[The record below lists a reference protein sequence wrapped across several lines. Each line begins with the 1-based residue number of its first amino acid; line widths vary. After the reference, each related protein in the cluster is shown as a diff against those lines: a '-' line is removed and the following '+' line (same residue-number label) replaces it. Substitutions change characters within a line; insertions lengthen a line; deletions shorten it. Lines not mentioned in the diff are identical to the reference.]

1 MKKYFPLLILASAI
15 ALQSCATSYDKGVKD
30 AGMLVASGD
39 YRSAYPLLDELC
51 KARPDGAACAQRSD
65 VKARIGAEAF
75 DRVKA
80 SLESD
85 RVDGLVPVAIIA
97 ALRKDVDEL
106 AKFGYDKSETASVT
120 ETLGR
125 EKIKTDEAVTGFI
138 AKAAELVEQKDRK
151 EAVVA
156 LRKALKLDPERKA
169 SLSGTVTKIIEASA
183 LEARIASEKDDW
195 KAAVV
200 LYAELKEAAPDYPGV
215 DASLADAQSKDNLAY
230 YLSEGEESV
239 KKEDFDR
246 ALRLYTNALN
256 YPESDAARPA
266 IIKTRAAAA
275 QSSFK
280 KGMLYY
286 DSSQPYRAYQ
296 AFMKGQAYL
305 KDIPFKDRGT
315 VTIPTKAINDF
326 LEGLSKSA
334 EKEDDKGNYGLAYQL
349 MKMVND
355 IDSNYSNAKKRINVL
370 QDKITQ
376 RAIKG
381 VAVMPFKSPAYVPE
395 AGKIF
400 SSNITFFL
408 YKNLTPDIKVV
419 EREAMDTLLKEY
431 EVKTAGQMDD
441 KSRENILSLLG
452 ADYLLF
458 GDVLDYKVESN
469 QNDTVKTVRA
479 QTRTEQTRNPLYD
492 DWFKDKEKGV
502 SSLPPQPP
510 AYIEKPVIEE
520 IKYKV
525 SFYKKTGLVSMSY
538 RVVDTKGRLLNTS
551 VVNVKEDVEDEGTDG
566 VDAGEFKVA
575 MKRASVPSDIEL
587 LRRVQ
592 EKAIQKIGDE
602 LRNLLINPEQKYL
615 AEAERHEKDG
625 ELREA
630 VERYSD
636 VEIIY
641 AKKGLDD
648 KEIVERL
655 GRLLDTLTGI

>member
-305 KDIPFKDRGT
+305 KDIP
-315 VTIPTKAINDF
+315 
-326 LEGLSKSA
+326 L
-334 EKEDDKGNYGLAYQL
+334 
-349 MKMVND
+349 
-355 IDSNYSNAKKRINVL
+355 
-370 QDKITQ
+370 
-376 RAIKG
+376 
-381 VAVMPFKSPAYVPE
+381 
-395 AGKIF
+395 F